1 VFALFKECVL
11 YEKLGGAA
19 NAVKCTACSHYC
31 RIVEGNYGACGV
43 RKNQGGKLLLAVY
56 GKAIAVEV
64 DPIEKKPLFHFL
76 PGSTIYSLGTVGCNF
91 ACAFCRNWQIS
102 QATRLARGQAK
113 TALDATRALDEVA
126 EKGMDL
132 SPEQIVKNALAEK
145 CKSIAFTYTEPTI
158 ALEYAF
164 DTFALARK
172 HGLKTV
178 FVSNGFTSPEAVGVI
193 APVLDANN
201 IDLKSFREEFYR
213 DVCKARLQPVL
224 DSIKAFHE
232 KGVWLEVTTLVIPG
246 LNDSLEELAQIAG
259 FLASVDKRIPWH
271 VTAFYPEFK
280 MLSTPPTPPQKLLE
294 ARDIG
299 LRAGLEFVYV
309 GNVFAPEAEGTFC
322 PKCKTKI
329 IDRIGFESR
338 VEALDAR
345 SGACAKCG
353 EKIPGIWA

>member
-1 VFALFKECVL
+1 MRSLRKARRRGERGEMHCVL
-11 YEKLGGAA
+11 ALLQDCRRELRRVRSAQEPGRQALAGGLRQGDCRRGRPHREKT
-19 NAVKCTACSHYC
+19 V
-31 RIVEGNYGACGV
+31 V
-43 RKNQGGKLLLAVY
+43 
-56 GKAIAVEV
+56 
-64 DPIEKKPLFHFL
+64 PLS

-91 ACAFCRNWQIS
+91 ACAFCQNWQIS

-113 TALDATRALDEVA
+113 TALDATRALDELA

>member
-1 VFALFKECVL
+1 MFL
-11 YEKLGGAA
+11 
-19 NAVKCTACSHYC
+19 T
-31 RIVEGNYGACGV
+31 
-43 RKNQGGKLLLAVY
+43 VY
-56 GKAIAVEV
+56 GKAIAVNV
-64 DPIEKKPLFHFL
+64 DPIEKKPLFHFQ
-76 PGSTIYSLGTVGCNF
+76 PGSAIYSLATIGCNF
-91 ACAFCRNWQIS
+91 ACAFCQNWQIS

-113 TALDATRALDEVA
+113 NAVAASRALDELA
-126 EKGMDL
+126 EKGIDL
-132 SPEQIVKNALAEK
+132 TPEQIVENAFAEG

-158 ALEYAF
+158 AFEYAR
-164 DTFALARK
+164 DTFELARK
-172 HGLKTV
+172 RGLKTV
-178 FVSNGFTSPEAVGVI
+178 FVSNGFNSRESVEAL

-224 DSIKAFHE
+224 DSIRAFHE
-232 KGVWLEVTTLVIPG
+232 KGVWIEVTTLVIPG
-246 LNDSLEELAQIAG
+246 FNDSRDELAQIAG

-271 VTAFYPEFK
+271 VTAFYPEYK

-309 GNVFAPEAEGTFC
+309 GNVFTPEAEGTFC

-338 VEALDAR
+338 VEALDAKR
-345 SGACAKCG
+345 GACAKCG
-353 EKIPGIWA
+353 EKIPGVWT